1 MRIFN
6 LNEPNT
12 NFWVEYLEAI
22 SSTTFMGDEECLN
35 DFMQNKMQSTDRS
48 NGRDIGIGANQ
59 QV

>member
-35 DFMQNKMQSTDRS
+35 NFMQNKMQSTDRS

>member
-35 DFMQNKMQSTDRS
+35 DFMQNQMQSTDRS

>member
-22 SSTTFMGDEECLN
+22 SSTTFMGDEECFN